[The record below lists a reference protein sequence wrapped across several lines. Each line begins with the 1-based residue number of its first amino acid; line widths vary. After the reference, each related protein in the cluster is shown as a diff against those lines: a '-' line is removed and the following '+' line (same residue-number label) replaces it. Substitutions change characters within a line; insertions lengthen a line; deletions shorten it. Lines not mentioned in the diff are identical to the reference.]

1 MAILIKN
8 GIVFD
13 GSGSKGER
21 ADVLIEKDKIIAI
34 GALAKKKADTI
45 IDANGLYLAPGFIDI
60 NSDSDHYLTI
70 FTQAS
75 QTSLLKQGITTIL
88 VGNCGS
94 SLAPLIKGNLISI
107 RKWADPNQ
115 VNVNWQSFGE
125 FLEKLSQ
132 FKIGVNFGTLVGH
145 STIRRGL
152 IGEEFRDLTDDELK
166 QMKYLV
172 EESLAEGAFGVS
184 TGLSFSHSRITP
196 PYEILEI
203 LKIVEKYDAL
213 YATHLRSEKEGLVAA
228 VAEIEDLVAELK
240 NVPRLEI
247 SHLKA
252 YQGLEDDLNQ
262 SLTIINDLK
271 NKDVDV
277 NFDLYPYTT
286 TASPLYT
293 YLPSWAIYGGLE
305 LMVKNINDQLVHR
318 RILEE
323 VKKQKHNFSKIIVA
337 EVAKLPDFI
346 AKTIEELA
354 KNRNI
359 SSEEMFLEI
368 LRLAGG
374 RATVF
379 EDNLS
384 GAGTESLLGH
394 PLALVATNGPGR
406 DESRN
411 PESLAHP
418 RSFGAFP
425 RFLGLVRDKKLMSWS
440 EAIKKITSE
449 PAQKIGLHKR
459 GLIKKGYFADLVVFN
474 TQIVNSLAS
483 YQNPYLE
490 PEGIAFVI
498 LNGQIVINQSRWT
511 NVLAGQIFKR

>member
-13 GSGSKGER
+13 GSGEKGER

-70 FTQAS
+70 FTQPS

-88 VGNCGS
+88 TGNCGS

-145 STIRRGL
+145 ATIRRGL
-152 IGEEFRDLTDDELK
+152 IGEELRDLTDDELK

-203 LKIVEKYDAL
+203 LKIVEKYDSL
-213 YATHLRSEKEGLVAA
+213 YATHLRSEKEGLIAA
-228 VAEIEDLVAELK
+228 MAEIGDLVAELK
-240 NVPRLEI
+240 KTPRLEI

-262 SLTIINDLK
+262 SLHNHSQSLIYLFTVLGDLWGVGIN
-271 NKDVDV
+271 
-277 NFDLYPYTT
+277 
-286 TASPLYT
+286 
-293 YLPSWAIYGGLE
+293 GE
-305 LMVKNINDQLVHR
+305 
-318 RILEE
+318 
-323 VKKQKHNFSKIIVA
+323 KH
-337 EVAKLPDFI
+337 
-346 AKTIEELA
+346 
-354 KNRNI
+354 
-359 SSEEMFLEI
+359 
-368 LRLAGG
+368 
-374 RATVF
+374 
-379 EDNLS
+379 
-384 GAGTESLLGH
+384 
-394 PLALVATNGPGR
+394 
-406 DESRN
+406 
-411 PESLAHP
+411 
-418 RSFGAFP
+418 
-425 RFLGLVRDKKLMSWS
+425 
-440 EAIKKITSE
+440 
-449 PAQKIGLHKR
+449 
-459 GLIKKGYFADLVVFN
+459 
-474 TQIVNSLAS
+474 
-483 YQNPYLE
+483 
-490 PEGIAFVI
+490 
-498 LNGQIVINQSRWT
+498 
-511 NVLAGQIFKR
+511 